1 MRKKFAVLLA
11 LCIAAGTVAEPAG
24 MLQAKAAELSEIGTD
39 GTGQGTDSGFGYK
52 EQAEG
57 TIENGG
63 DTGSRSSGTSYSK
76 AEGTI
81 ESSGYTGSRT
91 AVASPS
97 EPTVKAEQTITAENV
112 EKTVGDEPFLLGA
125 ETDGDGVLSYESK
138 NPEIVKVDE
147 SGIVTVVAAGTT
159 QIVVTASET
168 EQYKKARKAVTIAVI
183 PEGYTAIHDIAD
195 LYAIRNNRSGKYILM
210 NDIDM
215 SSTAQG
221 GAYDCGTGWDSI
233 EEFSG
238 ILDGNGYRIVGMEIF
253 GEPAVTRVGLFE
265 SISRAEIKNLGIVDC
280 NINITVKTSA
290 YVGAICGYDYRNN
303 INNCYAN
310 GKIIV
315 SGKNTD
321 NCYIGGLIGIEAYYG
336 RWAIENCY
344 NDCEIDGSSLESASG
359 YEPYIGGILGNANYS
374 DIGMK
379 KCHNTGVVKGSA
391 QSKVG
396 AICGELDRG
405 EFSNLNYLRG
415 TADRGIGNYTDNAN
429 CVSLTEPQM
438 KDQRSFTGFDFTSTW
453 EVDPYCESYPYPQLK
468 NNRMVRVKSIEL
480 SPAPTKLIYN
490 QGETLKTTGAAL
502 KITYE
507 DKNNIAEDGISTTI
521 PLTADMLSG
530 YDMSVIGKQEVLV
543 SYGNAETSFEIEVKE
558 IPVSSIKVSP
568 AQLSLYRAKEHQLS
582 AEIVPANATDK
593 SVTWESDN
601 PSIASVSASGL
612 VKAKAKGTATV
623 TATSS
628 NGFQSSCIV
637 TVLVPAV
644 SVQLSQNSIT
654 LKEGG
659 RATLSAQ
666 ISPLDS
672 TDTIQWKSAN
682 SGIAEVFG
690 GTVVAKSEGTTTVT
704 AYTESGVTAGCTVT
718 VQKAAAQNPGGGSQN
733 SGGNGQNSG
742 GSGQDSSGNQKP
754 AAGKL
759 AQKLS
764 YTKTYTKAYGNKPF
778 QLNARVTK
786 GNGSLT
792 YTSSNKNVIAVAGN
806 GKATI
811 RGTGIAVITV
821 KARATTKYKEAK
833 CKITVKVTPAKQ
845 KVKFGKMQKGRKLKV
860 TWKKDTKASG
870 YQIQYG
876 TDKRFKKS
884 TKSITV
890 AKNRS
895 SSKTISKLK
904 SGKRYYVRVRSYK
917 TAKLNGR
924 AQKLYG
930 AWSSIQRS
938 GKVKK

>member
-1 MRKKFAVLLA
+1 MRKKLAVLLA

-52 EQAEG
+52 EQEEG
-57 TIENGG
+57 TIESGG

-81 ESSGYTGSRT
+81 ESSGDTGSRT

-147 SGIVTVVAAGTT
+147 SGMVTVVAAGTT

-233 EEFSG
+233 EQFSG

-253 GEPAVTRVGLFE
+253 GEPTTRVGLFE
-265 SISRAEIKNLGIVDC
+265 SIKEAKIKNLGLVNC
-280 NINITVKTSA
+280 NISITVKTNA
-290 YVGAICGYDYRNN
+290 YVGAICGYSNSSD
-303 INNCYAN
+303 IDNCYTS
-310 GKIIV
+310 GKIII
-315 SGKNTD
+315 SGKNTND
-321 NCYIGGLIGIEAYYG
+321 CYIAGLAGNVDYPKL
-336 RWAIENCY
+336 RNCY
-344 NDCEIDGSSLESASG
+344 NDCEIDVSGFESTSD
-359 YEPYIGGILGNANYS
+359 YECYIGGICGYFHGSTYS
-374 DIGMK
+374 SVIV
-379 KCHNTGVVKGSA
+379 KCHNTGMVKGGA
-391 QSKVG
+391 QSQIG
-396 AICGELDRG
+396 AICGYLLYASDA
-405 EFSNLNYLRG
+405 SNLNYLRG

-438 KDQRSFTGFDFTSTW
+438 KDQRSFTGFDFTNTW
-453 EVDPYCESYPYPQLK
+453 EVDPYCDSYYYPQLK

-490 QGETLKTTGAAL
+490 QGETLKPTGAAL

-507 DKNNIAEDGISTTI
+507 DKNNITEEGISTTI
-521 PLTADMLSG
+521 QLTADMLSG

-582 AEIVPANATDK
+582 AEIAPANATDK

-628 NGFQSSCIV
+628 NGLPSSCIV